1 VSSITGPIPTT
12 PATPVAEARPLPGR
26 LARWLPRGRRARTI
40 RLTLGVL
47 GVVWAVYVL
56 TRPWGI
62 LGYDAFAYWAVD
74 PSDLYRLSS
83 QQVEAGAWRYSPVA
97 AQVIDPLG
105 LLSWPVFLVLWIA
118 LMLGALTW
126 VAGPWAPALLLLPP
140 VTTELY
146 FGNIDLFL
154 GLAIVVGFRWPAAW
168 ALILLTKP
176 TAGIALLWFVARG
189 EWRSFAIAVGAAALI
204 AAPSLVLTT
213 PLWVNWI
220 REMTT
225 VASGLGNS
233 GSIAVRLVLAGV
245 LALVAGR
252 RNIPE
257 LVPVAVL
264 VALPY
269 PDLKTASVLVA
280 VVPLLGRRLARVR
293 PQLRPEPAS

>member
-1 VSSITGPIPTT
+1 VSSITRSIPTASPT
-12 PATPVAEARPLPGR
+12 ASRPLA
-26 LARWLPRGRRARTI
+26 ARVAAWLPRGRRARTI

-47 GVVWAVYVL
+47 GVVWAVYIL

-62 LGYDAFAYWAVD
+62 LGYDAFAYWSVD

-97 AQVIDPLG
+97 AQIIDPLG

-118 LMLGALTW
+118 VMLGALTW

-146 FGNIDLFL
+146 FGNIDLIL
-154 GLAIVVGFRWPAAW
+154 AAAIVAGFRWPAAW
-168 ALILLTKP
+168 AVIVLTKP

-189 EWRSFAIAVGAAALI
+189 EWRRLGVAIGATALI
-204 AAPSLVLTT
+204 ALPSLILTA
-213 PLWVNWI
+213 PLWLDWV

-225 VASGLGNS
+225 VASGLRDS
-233 GSIAVRLVLAGV
+233 GSIVVRLAIAAL

-252 RNIPE
+252 REVPE

-280 VVPLLGRRLARVR
+280 IVPLLARRLVQ
-293 PQLRPEPAS
+293 PRPEPAS